1 MAYTTEPAP
10 LSELQKLARAKDI
23 QDKVSAQIKSILCVE
38 PEFRA
43 DRLLLGSDVAMPLR
57 LEIEERTVAVGEG
70 HVVHGNRAGTV
81 IP

>member
-1 MAYTTEPAP
+1 MTLRLDRVDQPVEQLIIA
-10 LSELQKLARAKDI
+10 SRG
-23 QDKVSAQIKSILCVE
+23 E

-70 HVVHGNRAGTV
+70 HVVHGNRAGNV

>member
-1 MAYTTEPAP
+1 
-10 LSELQKLARAKDI
+10 
-23 QDKVSAQIKSILCVE
+23 
-38 PEFRA
+38 
-43 DRLLLGSDVAMPLR
+43 VAMPLR